1 MIQLPKYKAETLAAI
16 DALTAVDVTAAQDFV
31 TLLLRQSSEQARDV
45 PASSAALAACICR
58 FLLHRR
64 MKTGIVAALRENE
77 TLRRALFGQ
86 LNSYKY
92 SLCFLLR
99 RVIRADDTALL
110 AELLTLLAQNPFRDD
125 SAADYA
131 KRWSMDFLLRE
142 TLRAPAEYLQISEKS
157 RLLIKEFSKTE
168 NILK

>member
-1 MIQLPKYKAETLAAI
+1 MILLPQYKAETLAAI
-16 DALTAVDVTAAQDFV
+16 DALCQTDLTAAQEFV
-31 TLLLRQSSEQARDV
+31 TLLLRQSSEAARST
-45 PASSAALAACICR
+45 PASSAALAACVCR

-64 MKTGIVAALRENE
+64 MKTGIAAALRDNQA
-77 TLRRALFGQ
+77 LRTALFGQ

-99 RVIRADDTALL
+99 RVVREDDTALL

-125 SAADYA
+125 GAADYA
-131 KRWSMDFLLRE
+131 ERWSLDFLLHE

-157 RLLIKEFSKTE
+157 RLIIKEFSKSE